1 MNWLLQFLAALRS
14 AGQKYQVDDMVAV
27 LHDNTTFLSDFS
39 RLSWRLQL
47 LYGVSAAIALSFIAT
62 GVSVIWSR
70 IVSGEHDPSGAATI
84 LVVGGVGLLYECV
97 LGVELDARR

>member
-1 MNWLLQFLAALRS
+1 MNWLLEFLAALRS
-14 AGQKYQVDDMVAV
+14 ADHGHPTNDMVAV
-27 LHDNTTFLSDFS
+27 LHDTSFLAAFS

-62 GVSVIWSR
+62 GISVSWLR
-70 IVSGEHDPSGAATI
+70 IAAGELAPSGAATI

-97 LGVELDARR
+97 LGIELDARR